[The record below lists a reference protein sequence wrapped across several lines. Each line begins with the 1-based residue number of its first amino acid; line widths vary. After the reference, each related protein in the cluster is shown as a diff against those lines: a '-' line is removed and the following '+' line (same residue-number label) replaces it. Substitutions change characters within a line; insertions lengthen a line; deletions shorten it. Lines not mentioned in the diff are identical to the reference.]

1 VPQFLVVDERDD
13 PIAGACTTAAPA
25 LQQAANSSARRA
37 AVTPTVNPVS
47 GEGVDSGGLVKRRPP
62 SGDLHDTG
70 LTRTG
75 YTGSA

>member
-1 VPQFLVVDERDD
+1 MHHRG
-13 PIAGACTTAAPA
+13 AGAAAGRELFGP
-25 LQQAANSSARRA
+25 ARR
-37 AVTPTVNPVS
+37 VTPTVNPVS